1 MAQSGL
7 CMKLVFAFFMA
18 VALGAQAE
26 NWPQLR
32 GPAGAGISSEKGLPI
47 KWTAKDYAWQIKLP
61 GVGHSS
67 PVVWGDR
74 VIVTSAAE
82 KGERRFI
89 ESYQVATGKLV
100 WSDEL
105 GGATHPKHALNSY
118 ASATPATDG
127 KRVFTSWGDHDEF
140 FMAAHDF
147 KTGKELWRRQLGV
160 SLSDDGHG
168 TAVSPVLFEDL
179 VIILNEHATSPGYI
193 AALDQATG
201 KVLWKIDRKINK
213 MTYSTPILV
222 EHGGQTQLINA
233 CLDDGLMGLD
243 PRSGKILWTT
253 PNTYTLRTVAMPVY
267 WQGHV
272 FGSCGGGGKGKL
284 MTAVKLGGKGKVTE
298 THVAW
303 ERRRSLPYV
312 PTPIAYG
319 DHLYLWLD
327 NGIVVCVDAKTG
339 AEQWNERVGRGDFSS
354 SPLCIDG
361 KIYCSSRTGEFTVIK
376 ASPKYELL
384 GRSQLGESTHATPA
398 VSNGRLFLRGFRTL
412 YCLDAK

>member
-1 MAQSGL
+1 MHWIGL
-7 CMKLVFAFFMA
+7 DFLVPIAIAYGPIGALYETRFCILHGCSTWGAGGKLAA
-18 VALGAQAE
+18 TARA
-26 NWPQLR
+26 
-32 GPAGAGISSEKGLPI
+32 AGAGISSEKGLPI

-179 VIILNEHATSPGYI
+179 VIILNEHDTSPGYI

-201 KVLWKIDRKINK
+201 KVLWKLDRKINT

-222 EHGGQTQLINA
+222 EHGGQT
-233 CLDDGLMGLD
+233 
-243 PRSGKILWTT
+243 S
-253 PNTYTLRTVAMPVY
+253 
-267 WQGHV
+267 
-272 FGSCGGGGKGKL
+272 
-284 MTAVKLGGKGKVTE
+284 
-298 THVAW
+298 
-303 ERRRSLPYV
+303 
-312 PTPIAYG
+312 
-319 DHLYLWLD
+319 
-327 NGIVVCVDAKTG
+327 
-339 AEQWNERVGRGDFSS
+339 
-354 SPLCIDG
+354 
-361 KIYCSSRTGEFTVIK
+361 
-376 ASPKYELL
+376 
-384 GRSQLGESTHATPA
+384 
-398 VSNGRLFLRGFRTL
+398 
-412 YCLDAK
+412 